1 MNNNKLEQVLDT
13 CSYVYENS
21 RHVKIDINK
30 IKELAKDNRFNE
42 KTAYWLSSNPYGI
55 LNLGVED
62 IINFLVIFESIDY
75 SFWGEPKWTMKTD
88 KVNTDGAIALMYALL
103 RLREQK
109 GNLNFE
115 RITFDEF
122 SEALK
127 GNVEIPLL
135 EERYKVVL
143 QVSKI
148 INKKMQNNFYHY
160 IKNITKDIVLFNTI
174 INNFPSF
181 ADTRTYDNKTIYFY
195 KLAQLLTSD
204 ILHIRSLKEGITV
217 DYSNLVGCADYKIP
231 QVIRSLGVLVYD
243 KELSDLVDNKNE
255 LEENS
260 IYEVEIRANMV
271 VAINL
276 IKKELNNKVSAIDI
290 NDTIWSFSQDKTKKL
305 LPYHLTRTLS
315 Y

>member
-55 LNLGVED
+55 LNLCVED

-231 QVIRSLGVLVYD
+231 QVLRSLGVLVYD